1 MSPTTGGKKNK
12 DKDGPSRF
20 KKDLLLYKNQAL
32 GPEHRVII
40 IGTTKSPEN
49 GDVKDMKTFFDRF
62 LFMPYPDY
70 SSRVLIWKYYLSQ
83 KIREGLKAPTEGA
96 AAAASLVA
104 NGGAGG
110 VTSAAAQPKAVNS
123 HLSRAQQEE
132 EIALKVRLAMEK
144 IDVSSLANVSEGYS
158 AGAIARTIR
167 IVVTHRR
174 VAMIRLRPLSN
185 LDFIDNL
192 SFQDVNYHDDKATFL
207 DFTRTITGLL
217 DRRKRVEAIVSGESE
232 QKKGGDKKKK

>member
-1 MSPTTGGKKNK
+1 MGFFGGKKNK

-49 GDVKDMKTFFDRF
+49 GDVKDMKSFFDKF
-62 LFMPYPDY
+62 LYMPYPDY
-70 SSRVLIWKYYLSQ
+70 SSRVLIWNHYLSQ
-83 KIREGLKAPTEGA
+83 KIRDGLKHPTTTAEGAHHA
-96 AAAASLVA
+96 AAAD
-104 NGGAGG
+104 
-110 VTSAAAQPKAVNS
+110 KNS
-123 HLSRAQQEE
+123 GSRAQQEE
-132 EIALKVRLAMEK
+132 EISAKVRQAMEK
-144 IDVSSLANVSEGYS
+144 IDASSLANVSEGYS

-167 IVVTHRR
+167 IVVTNRR
-174 VAMIRLRPLSN
+174 VAMVRLRPLSN

-192 SFQDVNYHDDKATFL
+192 SFQDVNYGDDKATFM

-217 DRRKRVEAIVSGESE
+217 ERRKKVEAIVSGESD
-232 QKKGGDKKKK
+232 QKKGDKKKGGDKKKK